1 MTIQEIYEEQKPF
14 VEIEIAKMYNKFVK
28 DIENDDRYTLSDDE
42 LTEIFNEVVLMYMRD
57 TMHKYEWIRIT
68 KLLKK

>member
-14 VEIEIAKMYNKFVK
+14 IEIEMSKIYNKFVK

-57 TMHKYEWIRIT
+57 TIHKYEWIRIT
-68 KLLKK
+68 KLLKQ